1 MRQRH
6 WVPAFA
12 GTTILGIRGVTHMT
26 EMGNG
31 VQKTPVIPAT
41 AGIQGIHF
49 AAVKKP
55 MDSRCRGND
64 EIDNA
69 SVTNDAGVTHFRDV
83 Q

>member
-1 MRQRH
+1 M
-6 WVPAFA
+6 
-12 GTTILGIRGVTHMT
+12 TILGIRGVTHMT
-26 EMGNG
+26 EMGNS
-31 VQKTPVIPAT
+31 VQETPVIPAT
-41 AGIQGIHF
+41 AGIHF

-55 MDSRCRGND
+55 MDSRSRGND